1 MSHYLHVYRAP
12 SGQWSG
18 KVLEE
23 VAGIAGCK
31 YPAEVVGEARDR
43 YPDVADLPSN
53 ATHPNDD
60 AEHAPME
67 CLQCGWQGPRHEA
80 DETDV
85 EEGDDWD
92 VVPVCPSCSEPVS
105 AIPAPWRYTLEIMP
119 YSPKDRGAGYG
130 WTGTV
135 YLNGTELGQVS
146 AGTVRQVKS
155 LARAGWPLA
164 EVTYEPAGAK

>member
-31 YPAEVVGEARDR
+31 CLADVVGEARSR
-43 YPDVADLPSN
+43 YKDVAALPSD
-53 ATHPNDD
+53 APHPDDD
-60 AEHAPME
+60 APHAPME
-67 CLQCGWQGPRHEA
+67 CPQCGWQGPRDEA
-80 DETDV
+80 AETDV

-92 VVPVCPSCSEPVS
+92 VVLVCPSCSEPVS
-105 AIPAPWRYTLEIMP
+105 EIPAPWRYTLEIMP
-119 YSPKDRGAGYG
+119 YSPKGRGAGYG

-135 YLNGTELGQVS
+135 YLNGRELGRVS
-146 AGTVRQVKS
+146 AGTVQRVKS
-155 LARAGWPLA
+155 LVGIGWPLA
-164 EVTYEPAGAK
+164 EVIKAPAGA